1 MSGKACTAWATSE
14 KILNGVVAT
23 GTPED
28 QIFSVGCMRLMVPD
42 GGGPDG
48 RVKAV
53 EDRDRRARSFGAV
66 ADRYARARP
75 GYPTAAVEWLLEV
88 APGREVVDL
97 AAGTGKLTEAIV
109 ESGAAVVAVEPDD
122 EMRATLRAGLPD
134 VEALAGTAESIPLPD
149 CER

>member
-1 MSGKACTAWATSE
+1 MWTFASSH
-14 KILNGVVAT
+14 
-23 GTPED
+23 GTKLPLR

-48 RVKAV
+48 RVKAM

-75 GYPTAAVEWLLEV
+75 GYPTAAVEWLLEA

-109 ESGAAVVAVEPDD
+109 ESGASVVAVEPDD
-122 EMRATLRAGLPD
+122 EMRATLRAGAPGRRG
-134 VEALAGTAESIPLPD
+134 AGGHGRVDPAPGR
-149 CER
+149 ER